1 MIGETRLFVAKWKR
15 RHVCETAGCW
25 KANAGFSPRLHKN
38 QPVPHE
44 DQPWVPQEEAPWVPH
59 VVAGFSPRSFSD
71 DLVAV
76 LFEAQRTARPD
87 TTSAPSFS
95 KTAVGVLIFKL
106 RPPPPRMT
114 QSSAIM
120 RSSM

>member
-1 MIGETRLFVAKWKR
+1 MSARPPDVGKRTRAKVR
-15 RHVCETAGCW
+15 DYIRT
-25 KANAGFSPRLHKN
+25 NR
-38 QPVPHE
+38 VPHE
-44 DQPWVPQEEAPWVPH
+44 DQPWVPQEDGPWVPH

-76 LFEAQRTARPD
+76 LFVAQKTARPD